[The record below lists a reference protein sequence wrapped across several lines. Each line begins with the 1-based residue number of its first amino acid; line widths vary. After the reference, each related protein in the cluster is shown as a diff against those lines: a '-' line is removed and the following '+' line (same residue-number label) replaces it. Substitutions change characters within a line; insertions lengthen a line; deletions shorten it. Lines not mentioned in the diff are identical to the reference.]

1 MTGEKETVKITSDPW
16 LRVLMKI
23 SIPMAVVS
31 VAALWIGQLMG
42 ISWLFYLFLVAGAI
56 TLAAGLAY
64 NVRFVILNLRRA
76 GEREQEGQ

>member
-1 MTGEKETVKITSDPW
+1 MTEDRNTVKITSDPW

-42 ISWLFYLFLVAGAI
+42 IPWLFYLFLVTGAF

-64 NVRFVILNLRRA
+64 NVRFVILNARRA
-76 GEREQEGQ
+76 GDREQENQ

>member
-1 MTGEKETVKITSDPW
+1 MTEEKDTVKITSDPW

-23 SIPMAVVS
+23 SIPMAVAS
-31 VAALWIGQLMG
+31 VGALWIGQLMG
-42 ISWLFYLFLVAGAI
+42 IPWLFYLFLVTGAL

-76 GEREQEGQ
+76 GDREQEDQ